1 MKPKKI
7 LRGILIVIIELNAD
21 ENDIRIDSFLAKK
34 YENFSRAYF
43 AKLLQDEKIL
53 YNGRLCKPSMKIS
66 SGSLIRIDFPEIE
79 ESRTKPEDIDI
90 EIVYED
96 EWLAV
101 INKPQGM
108 VVHPAAGHKGG
119 TLVNAL
125 LHRYK
130 GELSDINGVIRPGI
144 VHRIDK
150 DTSGLIL
157 VVKQNTIHKEIAE
170 LIRKHEIKRTYL
182 AIVNGIIDEK
192 TGTIDA
198 SIGRS
203 IENRLK
209 NSVMKDGKQAISH
222 FKVLERFQNMT
233 YVEIDLETGRTHQ
246 IRVHFSYIRHP
257 VLGDSLYGGQRKAYP
272 TNGQLLHAYKLEF
285 THPVTNRIVVVKA
298 PAPEHFEKILMQLR
312 KEKNASVKQDKGN

>member
-1 MKPKKI
+1 MKTE
-7 LRGILIVIIELNAD
+7 IIANEDN
-21 ENDIRIDSFLAKK
+21 IRIDSYLAKI
-34 YENFSRAYF
+34 YDNFSRAYF
-43 AKLLQDEKIL
+43 AKLIHEDKVL
-53 YNGRLCKPSMKIS
+53 YNNKLCKQSEKVSLGAVIS
-66 SGSLIRIDFPEIE
+66 IDFPEIE
-79 ESRTKPEDIDI
+79 ESRTIPENIDIDI
-90 EIVYED
+90 IYED
-96 EWLAV
+96 EWLAI

-108 VVHPAAGHKGG
+108 VVHPAAGHKSG

-125 LHRYK
+125 LHRFK

-150 DTSGLIL
+150 DTSGLLL

-182 AIVNGIIDEK
+182 AIVNGIIEEN

-203 IENRLK
+203 SVNRLK
-209 NSVMKDGKQAISH
+209 NSVVKDGKQAISH
-222 FKVLERFQNMT
+222 FRVIDRFYNMS

-246 IRVHFSYIRHP
+246 IRVHFAYIHHP
-257 VLGDSLYGGQRKAYP
+257 VLGDPLYGGQRKGYE

-285 THPVTNRIVVVKA
+285 IHPVTKETVIFKA
-298 PAPEHFEKILMQLR
+298 PVPDYFEKILKQLDI
-312 KEKNASVKQDKGN
+312 EKNGK